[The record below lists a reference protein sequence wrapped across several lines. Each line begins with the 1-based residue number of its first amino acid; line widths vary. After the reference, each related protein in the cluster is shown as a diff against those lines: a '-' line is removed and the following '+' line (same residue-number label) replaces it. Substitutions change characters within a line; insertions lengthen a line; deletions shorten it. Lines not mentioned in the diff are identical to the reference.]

1 MIIYNLTERMLH
13 RLLME
18 TIEEGYDKE
27 MEERERLLDYFEGI
41 NLEHDIKRYFDS
53 ESLSQIPPMYINLV
67 RNIISRRA
75 LVYQQAPIRYN
86 DTYNEVIGEFD
97 SFMKQ
102 FEQLTFLLGTEA
114 LYTHWDDNQKKLKYR
129 PIHFFTPFF
138 RPNEDEPFAIMYQA
152 ESQLQA
158 RTDDAQYMFWS
169 RDTEDM
175 EGKHFMISSKGK
187 ITSIVPDD
195 RNPYGDILPFN
206 IAHRHPFTRD
216 FFREGASDLV
226 HGMRS
231 INIMLTELAL
241 HGRFQLGQPVFTGLD
256 TDQRIDMGQDKAL
269 VLPEGADFQYRT
281 PNANVQAMI
290 ESTRYMVDS
299 IAQSNNVR
307 INWTQNQGESGL
319 SKKMAQLDLMDALRS
334 DVEQIYR
341 PFEREQF
348 RIASRILEVSAN
360 INLGDQFSIDFAER
374 EVPMSQDEEIAY
386 YTWAFANDLETRQ
399 SYLRKK
405 NPDLQEQEIQG
416 IVDQIDQEQPQQA
429 DETQSIIDRIGEQ
442 VG

>member
-169 RDTEDM
+169 KDTEDM

-226 HGMRS
+226 DGMRS

-405 NPDLQEQEIQG
+405 NPDFKEEEIQS
-416 IVDQIDQEQPQQA
+416 IVEQIDAEQPQQA

>member
-1 MIIYNLTERMLH
+1 MIIYNLTEKMLYD
-13 RLLME
+13 LLMD
-18 TIEEGYDKE
+18 TIEEGHNSE
-27 MEERERLLDYFEGI
+27 MEQRERLLDYFEGI
-41 NLEHDIKRYFDS
+41 NLEQDIKGYFDS
-53 ESLSQIPPMYINLV
+53 DSLSQIPPMYINLV

-75 LVYQQAPIRYN
+75 LVYQQAPVRYN
-86 DTYNEVIGEFD
+86 DKYNEVIGDLD

-102 FEQLTFLLGTEA
+102 FEQLTYLLGTEA
-114 LYTHWDDNQKKLKYR
+114 LYTHWDNSQNKLKYR

-138 RPNEDEPFAIMYQA
+138 KPNEDEPFAIMYQA
-152 ESQLQA
+152 ESHLQA
-158 RTDDAQYMFWS
+158 RTEDAQYMFWS
-169 RDTEDM
+169 KDTDDM
-175 EGKHFMISSKGK
+175 EGKHFMISSRGK

-226 HGMRS
+226 DGMRS
-231 INIMLTELAL
+231 INIKLTELAL

-256 TDQRIDMGQDKAL
+256 TEQRINFGQDKAL
-269 VLPEGADFQYRT
+269 VLPEGANFQYAT

-290 ESTRYMVDS
+290 ESTKYMVDS
-299 IAQSNNVR
+299 IAQANNVR
-307 INWTQNQGESGL
+307 INWADKSQESGL
-319 SKKMAQLDLMDALRS
+319 SKKMSQLDLQDALRS
-334 DVEQIYR
+334 DTEQIYR
-341 PFEREQF
+341 PFEKQQF
-348 RIASRILEVSAN
+348 EIANRICEVSGG

-374 EVPMSQDEEIAY
+374 EVPMSTDEEIKY
-386 YTWAFANDLETRQ
+386 YDWAFKNDLETRQ

-405 NPDLQEQEIQG
+405 NPDLQEEEIQG
-416 IVDQIDQEQPQQA
+416 IVEQIDEEQPQQA